1 MIGTW
6 ILTGISWGIM
16 IASAGI
22 TAVAVCGV
30 VLGVVGFL
38 AWLIRGGDD
47 DEDGKK
53 NDKIRPV

>member
-6 ILTGISWGIM
+6 ILTGISWGFM

-22 TAVAVCGV
+22 TALVVRGV
-30 VLGVVGFL
+30 VLGVISFL

-47 DEDGKK
+47 EGEGEK